1 VDVGRRCEDSLGGSL
16 VDWDPGADG
25 LFPTATV
32 VRMTSS
38 QPPAQPPAQSAA
50 QPPAPGSGTDAGTG
64 SRRSALGGWLEGPG
78 ATGIGSGQDG
88 QEYRGQR
95 LGLPE
100 SGSGSLAPQGRRL
113 GALIVDWAIAYF
125 LAAAFGWR
133 PSSAQGQWGTI
144 AIFAA
149 EHLALLS
156 LLGFTLGKR
165 LFGLRV
171 GRLGGPLT
179 PVNVIVRTVLL
190 LLVIPAVVW
199 DRDGRGLHDR
209 LAGTVEVI
217 K

>member
-1 VDVGRRCEDSLGGSL
+1 
-16 VDWDPGADG
+16 
-25 LFPTATV
+25 
-32 VRMTSS
+32 MTSS
-38 QPPAQPPAQSAA
+38 QSPAQS
-50 QPPAPGSGTDAGTG
+50 PAPGSGAGSGTG

-78 ATGIGSGQDG
+78 TTGVGSGQG
-88 QEYRGQR
+88 EREYRGQR

-125 LAAAFGWR
+125 LAAAFGWQ

-149 EHLALLS
+149 EHLLMLS

-179 PVNVIVRTVLL
+179 PLHVIVRTVLL

-199 DRDGRGLHDR
+199 DQDGRGLHDR
-209 LAGTVEVI
+209 LAGTVEVR

>member
-1 VDVGRRCEDSLGGSL
+1 
-16 VDWDPGADG
+16 
-25 LFPTATV
+25 
-32 VRMTSS
+32 MTSS
-38 QPPAQPPAQSAA
+38 QPSARSSA
-50 QPPAPGSGTDAGTG
+50 SGPGAGAT

-78 ATGIGSGQDG
+78 ATGIGSGRDG
-88 QEYRGQR
+88 QEGEEGQAYRGQR

-100 SGSGSLAPQGRRL
+100 TGPGSLAPQGRRL
-113 GALIVDWAIAYF
+113 GALIVDWAVAYL
-125 LAAAFGWR
+125 LAAAFGWQ
-133 PSSAQGQWGTI
+133 PSTAQGQWGTI

-179 PVNVIVRTVLL
+179 PVHVIVRTVLL

-209 LAGTVEVI
+209 LARTVEVR